1 MWSETIFAGA
11 GILNRIPGFPGLL
24 NNSKIIFMNKKLWL
38 IYALTTTIFWGI
50 WGAFIEIPE
59 KAGFPATMGYI
70 VWALTMIPCAIVAL
84 AIINWKLE
92 TDKKSIL
99 LGSAIGFLGAGG
111 QLLLFQALR
120 EGPAYIIFPFVSLF
134 PVLTIVLSVIFLREK
149 TGKKQWVGIIT
160 ALLAIFFLAYKKPG
174 GEVAS
179 GIDWMILA
187 IFVFVFWGIQ
197 AYVMKFSNE
206 TMKAESIFFYMM
218 VTGVILIPIAWYM
231 TDFSQSVNRGI
242 KGPYLAALIQVLN
255 SIGALTL
262 VYALR
267 YGKAIVVVPMV
278 GLSPLITIII
288 SLIIYA
294 VVPGTI
300 LTIGLVLAVIAML
313 LLAE

>member
-1 MWSETIFAGA
+1 M
-11 GILNRIPGFPGLL
+11 
-24 NNSKIIFMNKKLWL
+24 KKKLWL
-38 IYALTTTIFWGI
+38 LYALTTTIFWGI

-84 AIINWKLE
+84 MIVKWKLE
-92 TDKKSIL
+92 TDLRSML

-120 EGPAYIIFPFVSLF
+120 DGPAYIVFPFVSLF
-134 PVLTIVLSVIFLREK
+134 PVLTIILSVIFLKEK
-149 TGKKQWVGIIT
+149 TGKRQWTGIII
-160 ALLAIFFLAYKKPG
+160 ALLAIFFLSYQKPG
-174 GEVAS
+174 EEVTK

-187 IFVFVFWGIQ
+187 ICVFIFWGIQ

-218 VTGVILIPIAWYM
+218 ATGVLLIPVAWYM
-231 TDFSQSVNRGI
+231 TDFSQDINWSF
-242 KGPYLAALIQVLN
+242 KGPYLAAMIQVLN

-278 GLSPLITIII
+278 GLSPLITIVI
-288 SLIIYA
+288 SLVIYA
-294 VVPGTI
+294 VIPGAI
-300 LTIGLVLAVIAML
+300 LSIGLLMALIAMFL
-313 LLAE
+313 LSE

>member
-1 MWSETIFAGA
+1 M
-11 GILNRIPGFPGLL
+11 
-24 NNSKIIFMNKKLWL
+24 KKKLWL
-38 IYALTTTIFWGI
+38 LYALTTTIFWGV

-92 TDKKSIL
+92 TDRRSVL

-120 EGPAYIIFPFVSLF
+120 EGPAYIVFPFISLF
-134 PVLTIVLSVIFLREK
+134 PVLTIILSVFFLKEK
-149 TGKKQWVGIIT
+149 TGKRQWAGIVI
-160 ALLAIFFLAYKKPG
+160 ALLAILFLSYQKPG
-174 GEVAS
+174 ESTAS
-179 GIDWMILA
+179 GITWMILA
-187 IFVFVFWGIQ
+187 IFVFIFWGIQ

-218 VTGVILIPIAWYM
+218 ATGVLLIPVAWFM
-231 TDFSQSVNRGI
+231 TDFSRDINWSF

-278 GLSPLITIII
+278 GLSPLITIVI
-288 SLIIYA
+288 SLIIYS
-294 VVPGTI
+294 VLPGAI
-300 LTIGLVLAVIAML
+300 LSAGLVLAVIAMFL
-313 LLAE
+313 LSI